1 MLARIKRIPAGV
13 RKRIIHDANNRR
25 VTSIST
31 EVEKHSSVDDI
42 APVIIFNASTRL
54 AGLSLNAGFSLISGW
69 SLRLAGVPVVNFVCQ
84 AGMSHCMLGSV
95 LGKPDDPPP
104 CSTCIKQSQHLFSHS
119 ETRWFNYS
127 PNAELAEKIDSLTVE
142 ALSSVIFEEIPF
154 GELVLPAIRWV
165 LRRYHLMDNDQ
176 TRYLFREYILSAE
189 NVARHFLQLIS
200 EKAPQSVVV
209 FNGMSFPEATVRWL
223 ALQKNIPVITHEV
236 GLLPLSA
243 YFTFGHATEYP
254 IDILDSFNL
263 NEKQNQKLDDYL
275 AQRFQGDFQMAG
287 VRFWPSMQPLGQDF
301 LDKAV
306 KFDQIVP
313 IFTNVIFDTSQ
324 SHANVLFENMF
335 AWLDEISEL
344 ISANPTTLFVIR
356 AHPDEMRPGKASR
369 ESVAGWVKNKGLNS
383 SPNVYFVD
391 ADQHINSY
399 QLIQRSKFVLIY
411 NSTIGMEAILL
422 GTPVICAGRSRFT
435 RLPTVYFPQ
444 SKPAYL
450 ELVNSFLKA
459 SQIPLPQAFKD
470 NVRRFLY
477 TQLFRVSLPFDQF
490 LEEDMVWDGYVRLT
504 NFPWQAL
511 LPKNSQTMNTV
522 VEAVI
527 NKQPF
532 ELNL

>member
-1 MLARIKRIPAGV
+1 M
-13 RKRIIHDANNRR
+13 N
-25 VTSIST
+25 
-31 EVEKHSSVDDI
+31 DI

-69 SLRLAGVPVVNFVCQ
+69 SLRLAGVPVINFVCQ

-95 LGKPDDPPP
+95 LGKPNDPPP
-104 CSTCIKQSQHLFSHS
+104 CSTCVQQSQNLFPHS

-127 PNAELAEKIDSLTVE
+127 PNAELAAKIDTLTVD
-142 ALSSVIFEEIPF
+142 ALSNVVFQDIPF

-165 LRRYHLMDNDQ
+165 LRRYQLQDDDQ
-176 TRYLFREYILSAE
+176 TRYLYRQYILSAE
-189 NVARHFLQLIS
+189 NVARHFLKLIS
-200 EKAPQSVVV
+200 EKVPQSVIV
-209 FNGMSFPEATVRWL
+209 FNGMSFPEATARWL

-236 GLLPLSA
+236 GLMPLSA

-254 IDILDSFNL
+254 IDIPDSFKL
-263 NEKQNQKLDDYL
+263 SEEQNRKLDQYL
-275 AQRFQGDFQMAG
+275 TQRFQGDFQMAG

-301 LDKAV
+301 LDHAA
-306 KFDQIVP
+306 KFEQIVP

-335 AWLDEISEL
+335 TWLDEISNL
-344 ISANPTTLFVIR
+344 IPAHPKTLFVIR

-383 SPNVYFVD
+383 WPNVYFVD

-411 NSTIGMEAILL
+411 NSTIGMEATLL
-422 GTPVICAGRSRFT
+422 GTAVICAGRSRFT

-450 ELVNSFLKA
+450 ELVNSFLNA
-459 SQIPLPQAFKD
+459 REIPLPDEFKE

-477 TQLFRVSLPFDQF
+477 TQLFRVSLPFDRF
-490 LEEDMVWDGYVRLT
+490 LDEDNVWDGYVRLT
-504 NFPWQAL
+504 DFSWQAL
-511 LPKNSQTMNTV
+511 LPQNSQTMKTV
-522 VEAVI
+522 VEAVL
-527 NKQPF
+527 NKQTF
-532 ELNL
+532 EIDL